1 MGYGVVGVARGGPGT
16 WLSPVLCPR
25 APHGHVPTPGPP
37 HALLVFIA
45 LLTIVLGLELVPVKP
60 QPGSSRPCP
69 GAKSSWGD
77 AKNTPTLSTWQQ
89 FLPILLFCL
98 SLSRTMSLSLHH
110 RVAGQGVC
118 HGHGV
123 SAMGMGCLPWAQ
135 GVCHGHGHP
144 VPGPTLTMLTA
155 NPPCLRVLFFYL

>member
-45 LLTIVLGLELVPVKP
+45 LLTIALGLELVPVEP

-89 FLPILLFCL
+89 FLPSSC
-98 SLSRTMSLSLHH
+98 S
-110 RVAGQGVC
+110 VC
-118 HGHGV
+118 PCHAQCPCPCTTGWLDRV
-123 SAMGMGCLPWAQ
+123 SAMGMGCLSWAW
-135 GVCHGHGHP
+135 GVCHGHRVSAMGT
-144 VPGPTLTMLTA
+144 GI
-155 NPPCLRVLFFYL
+155 PCQVQL